1 MTRRAPDRP
10 APRAG
15 RGERRRAIATFTAGI
30 VAAAALVK
38 LAGSV
43 RGDAA
48 GTKERVKEIERRWAN
63 PLMLRLADVAPL
75 PVARLE
81 HRGRRSGRLYA
92 TPVWAAPVAG
102 GFIVT
107 LPYGRDADWA
117 TNLLAAGDGVLQFQ
131 GVRYRIGQPRI
142 MPAAALLVNMPLA
155 MQLATR
161 LLGTR
166 DAMRVDVEP
175 GLTAEI
181 PPPA

>member
-1 MTRRAPDRP
+1 M
-10 APRAG
+10 
-15 RGERRRAIATFTAGI
+15 
-30 VAAAALVK
+30 
-38 LAGSV
+38 
-43 RGDAA
+43 
-48 GTKERVKEIERRWAN
+48 
-63 PLMLRLADVAPL
+63 
-75 PVARLE
+75 
-81 HRGRRSGRLYA
+81 
-92 TPVWAAPVAG
+92 AG

-142 MPAAALLVNMPLA
+142 MPAAALLVEMPLA